1 MTAERIARR
10 IVVSGDVQGVFFR
23 DSTRREA
30 SRRGVTGWVRNLPD
44 GRVEAWFEGDTA
56 AVGALVRW
64 CGDGPRHATVAD
76 VQVTEAEPEGH
87 ASFAI
92 RG

>member
-1 MTAERIARR
+1 MKTIRHFVITGR
-10 IVVSGDVQGVFFR
+10 VQGVGFR
-23 DSTRREA
+23 FYMQRKAREL
-30 SRRGVTGWVRNLPD
+30 GVTGWVRNRPD
-44 GRVEAWFEGDTA
+44 GRVEAWFEGDCA